1 MSNDTWLYHP
11 VPTGGQRLP
20 SCCICND
27 PVLLETSN
35 TDEYGQAVHEHCYV
49 LKVCSEAEFLNDG
62 GSMPGEASRHAIDQ
76 PCEDMMAEGWES
88 PMPSQPA
95 MLATMHR
102 QRANL
107 IPWFSRPWKVD
118 MALVVAVLVI
128 ACWIAYSDRDPAS
141 FLRSSGLQRSIAI
154 EEQALLP
161 PHKAMPAKDRFMF
174 QAVSGSVEQAR
185 TTALLHRVG
194 LAENEVVHIGDDVTV
209 RYFTPKP
216 APYGVPV
223 GAYQIVHIGED
234 VTVRYFTPISRR
246 ARN

>member
-1 MSNDTWLYHP
+1 MSKYTWLYYP
-11 VPTGGQRLP
+11 VPTGAQRLP

-62 GSMPGEASRHAIDQ
+62 GSMPSEASRHAIDQ

-107 IPWFSRPWKVD
+107 IPWFNRPWNVD

-194 LAENEVVHIGDDVTV
+194 FAENEVVHIGDDVTV